1 MKKNDLF
8 EQCLANVDPE
18 VKEEV
23 RLNMEK
29 EWTQRHFATLLGKL
43 WKKVRMCKI
52 PSDF

>member
-29 EWTQRHFATLLGKL
+29 EWTQRQFSTLMSKL
-43 WKKVRMCKI
+43 WKIVKMCKK
-52 PSDF
+52 PAVF